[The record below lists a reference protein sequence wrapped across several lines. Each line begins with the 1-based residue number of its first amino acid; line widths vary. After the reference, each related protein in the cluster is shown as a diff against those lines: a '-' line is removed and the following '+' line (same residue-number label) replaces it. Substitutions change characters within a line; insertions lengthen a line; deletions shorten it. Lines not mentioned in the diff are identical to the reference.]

1 MKQFTV
7 IASILLGVCG
17 LTVPIHAAPQQS
29 GQDIKQKVTK
39 KTVTVA
45 AHTVV
50 RYKGS
55 PQFVPVEGASI
66 SYATNTPLEVIN
78 FGKVFYVNV
87 QDIWLESADA
97 EGPWIP
103 APSVPQTVS
112 AIICSQINAYP
123 LDPYQLCALP
133 WTSGLTYAVWKPV
146 SN

>member
-1 MKQFTV
+1 MKQFTFC
-7 IASILLGVCG
+7 AGILLGLCS
-17 LTVPIHAAPQQS
+17 LTVPVRAGQQQS
-29 GQDIKQKVTK
+29 SQDIKQKVTK
-39 KTVTVA
+39 KTITLG

-55 PQFVPVEGASI
+55 PQFVAIEGTSVF
-66 SYATNTPLEVIN
+66 YATNTPLGVID
-78 FGKVFYVNV
+78 FDKVFYVNV

-103 APSVPQTVS
+103 APSVPQTVD

-123 LDPYQLCALP
+123 LDPYQVCALP
-133 WTSGLTYAVWKPV
+133 WTSGLTYAVWKPS